1 MRLAIPVIVIL
12 ASTHV
17 HSQSTN
23 FNISKNDH
31 TANHEILGIIN
42 GQEVPEGK
50 YPFMV
55 SLQVGDTPCKEAG
68 FHFCSG
74 TIINDNTIMTAA
86 HCFSNKD
93 ARNLAVV
100 LNKTHWD
107 REGFCHQVSKL
118 VTHPDSSSD
127 IGIIKL
133 ATPIDFEKMGSH
145 VVTRKMFFKLLKNY
159 FSFQASPVCLPPRR
173 DDPVNTQCIVMGWG
187 KIEGGKN
194 ANHLRERT
202 VTKVE
207 RRTFGHKASE
217 EGMFYEVDEPTTC
230 GGDAGGPLLCPVEGN
245 EEVLLQFGII
255 AWFYDTDT
263 PVGDDCT
270 GGGASFSNVAPFI
283 AWIKKIADE

>member
-1 MRLAIPVIVIL
+1 
-12 ASTHV
+12 
-17 HSQSTN
+17 
-23 FNISKNDH
+23 
-31 TANHEILGIIN
+31 
-42 GQEVPEGK
+42 
-50 YPFMV
+50 
-55 SLQVGDTPCKEAG
+55 
-68 FHFCSG
+68 
-74 TIINDNTIMTAA
+74 
-86 HCFSNKD
+86 
-93 ARNLAVV
+93 
-100 LNKTHWD
+100 
-107 REGFCHQVSKL
+107 
-118 VTHPDSSSD
+118 
-127 IGIIKL
+127 
-133 ATPIDFEKMGSH
+133 MGSH
-145 VVTRKMFFKLLKNY
+145 V
-159 FSFQASPVCLPPRR
+159 ASPVCLPPRR

>member
-145 VVTRKMFFKLLKNY
+145 V
-159 FSFQASPVCLPPRR
+159 ASPVCLPPRR

-194 ANHLRERT
+194 ANHLRER
-202 VTKVE
+202 E
-207 RRTFGHKASE
+207 
-217 EGMFYEVDEPTTC
+217 
-230 GGDAGGPLLCPVEGN
+230 L
-245 EEVLLQFGII
+245 
-255 AWFYDTDT
+255 
-263 PVGDDCT
+263 
-270 GGGASFSNVAPFI
+270 
-283 AWIKKIADE
+283 